1 MNKEKIYRSS
11 DMNKSATQINSDML
25 NIKEAQTDM
34 RVGYLN
40 GFTGVIV
47 SGVVWLVAGIVSV
60 YLSPTQAMWTLLVGG
75 AFIHPIAIVVNK
87 VLGACGSHAPNNPLG
102 QLAME
107 GTIFMIMVM
116 PLAYA
121 LSLQKAE
128 WFFQGMLL
136 IIGGRYLTFAT
147 LFGARIYWALG
158 ITLGVTAYLLFILNA
173 QPHTSILIASAIEIS
188 FGFFMLVIR
197 KRILNN

>member
-1 MNKEKIYRSS
+1 MNREKTFTGLAMDKSAKEIDS
-11 DMNKSATQINSDML
+11 DMS
-25 NIKEAQTDM
+25 NIIHAQNDM

-47 SGVVWLVAGIVSV
+47 SGVVWLIAGIVAI
-60 YLSPTQAMWTLLVGG
+60 YFSPAQAVWTLLVGG
-75 AFIHPIAIVVNK
+75 AFIHPIAVLVNK
-87 VLGACGSHAPNNPLG
+87 VLGACGSHAANNPLG

-107 GTIFMIMVM
+107 GTIFMIMCM

-121 LSLQKAE
+121 LSLQNVE

-147 LFGARIYWALG
+147 LFGTRIYWALG
-158 ITLGVTAYLLFILNA
+158 ITLGVAAYLLFKFNA
-173 QPHTSILIASAIEIS
+173 QPYISILVASAIEIS
-188 FGFFMLVIR
+188 FGLCMLVVR
-197 KRILNN
+197 RRV

>member
-1 MNKEKIYRSS
+1 MNKKKIDQESS
-11 DMNKSATQINSDML
+11 MDRPVQGVANTMS
-25 NIKEAQTDM
+25 NIKYAQLDM

-40 GFTGVIV
+40 GYTGVIV
-47 SGVVWLVAGIVSV
+47 SGVVWFVAGIVAI
-60 YLSPTQAMWTLLVGG
+60 YLSPVQAMWTLLVGG
-75 AFIHPIAIVVNK
+75 AFIHPIAILFNK
-87 VLGACGSHAPNNPLG
+87 VLGACGSHTPNNPLG

-107 GTIFMIMVM
+107 GTLFMIMCM

-121 LSLQKAE
+121 LSLQNVD

-158 ITLGVTAYLLFILNA
+158 ITLGLTAYFLFKLNA
-173 QPHTSILIASAIEIS
+173 EPHISILVASAIEVS
-188 FGFFMLVIR
+188 FGLVMFVVR
-197 KRILNN
+197 KRNS